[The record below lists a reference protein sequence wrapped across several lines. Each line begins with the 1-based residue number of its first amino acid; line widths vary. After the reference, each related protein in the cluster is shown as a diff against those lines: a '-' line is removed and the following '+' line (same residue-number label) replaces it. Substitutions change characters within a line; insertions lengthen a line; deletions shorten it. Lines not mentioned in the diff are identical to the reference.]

1 MDALDAF
8 ATPGITPPAAF
19 HALRRELHTAAGPE
33 RIAAHRAFQEAE
45 TLRQRAEYLF
55 DAMVVHAGTGL
66 GDWYCKLAT
75 RFHQLAEEAEA
86 DGHELLGAADD
97 AAGVLS

>member
-1 MDALDAF
+1 MLRDR
-8 ATPGITPPAAF
+8 AA
-19 HALRRELHTAAGPE
+19 
-33 RIAAHRAFQEAE
+33 
-45 TLRQRAEYLF
+45 YLF

-86 DGHELLGAADD
+86 DGYQFQGEADD
-97 AAGVLS
+97 AEGVLS